1 MKIKAQ
7 TKDLLSSSGQKFCG
21 SRLKNRTL
29 QVHFF
34 KNLKLIIARFSAP
47 ETATLTQIQ

>member
-21 SRLKNRTL
+21 SRLKKQNTSSSL
-29 QVHFF
+29 FQE
-34 KNLKLIIARFSAP
+34 LKAQNCEI
-47 ETATLTQIQ
+47 